1 MTIRASDVITPM
13 LAAPV
18 VVVFFPPDVADE
30 AGLRDLLGRRVLEG
44 SDFCL
49 VSAAFDVG
57 FAGSV
62 TGLATLLISLPLGLG
77 KTRMRGQQEA
87 FELHFVAGT
96 ASIAADIIIRV
107 DRRAVMRRV
116 NSWHAGLRE

>member
-1 MTIRASDVITPM
+1 M
-13 LAAPV
+13 LAATV
-18 VVVFFPPDVADE
+18 IVVFFPPDVADE
-30 AGLRDLLGRRVLEG
+30 AGFRDLLGSLMREG

-57 FAGSV
+57 FARSV
-62 TGLATLLISLPLGLG
+62 TGLATLLLGLPLGLG
-77 KTRMRGQQEA
+77 KPRMRGQQEA

-107 DRRAVMRRV
+107 DRRTVLRRV
-116 NSWHAGLRE
+116 NS